1 MTTFSQNFLTQLST
15 DKQVWLWV
23 KERLLAQM
31 SKSINDDGGCMYR
44 SDMGL
49 KCAVG
54 HLIEPIHYNPLIEG
68 TAIYDE
74 CIQEIVEK
82 SVPYWKVNEDLL
94 NKLQMIHD
102 AREPYFW
109 EEEFNLL
116 QFDENDHY
124 VNPNR
129 KKLDK
134 EQEDAKL

>member
-31 SKSINDDGGCMYR
+31 SKSINSEDGCMYK
-44 SDMGL
+44 SDTGL

-54 HLIEPIHYNPLIEG
+54 HLIDPVYYNPCIEG
-68 TAIYDE
+68 NAIYDE
-74 CIQEIVEK
+74 SVQEFVRK
-82 SVPYWKVNEDLL
+82 SVPYWNINEDLL

-109 EEEFNLL
+109 EDEFNLL
-116 QFDENDHY
+116 QFDENDHF
-124 VNPNR
+124 VNHR
-129 KKLDK
+129 KKLD
-134 EQEDAKL
+134 EQEEYATL